1 MNIFIG
7 KFFLLSMLLLQV
19 ATAGGPEVGNS
30 EPDSALGDGI
40 LDDKMVSE
48 GGMDPKGLSQ
58 LMNQVGEIQKTMM
71 DQYKQQQQAQPADRE
86 MLEVVEPIGVAQAG
100 KTNPDTNVLAF
111 MNQAVGENQVG
122 HGYHFQDELEDAN
135 AEELIGDT
143 ALDQLLIEFKKLDCD
158 NNKSLKTTTQN
169 LDYTSGKDD
178 NEEFCNQDLRNEVLS
193 PIANIDTSPLPVFN
207 YLNKNIYGPLGYK
220 YYEKFAFPDLL
231 ADLIFLNS
239 KYSMIHPETPIP
251 VYTDFKQGILKSFA
265 QIADYSSDFHHNK
278 SLISSNIIDLLKQ
291 FHIWWNVHRQRHQM
305 SHVHKH
311 TFDIIK
317 SVMVRYKQTHDAMKA
332 TTIHILKNIKDAY
345 YRFVKANKMFDVIK
359 KEPADMIAAE
369 ILRRYK
375 NNIENIHMHKSSYE
389 LRVTETAFIM
399 DLLRAYLVVNFKLK
413 VTDDESQLRYEAAVY
428 NRIIAVYKDYK
439 KYLVEIGSEAYNDV
453 KDFTA
458 TLLLKMNHRVYII
471 YRLTTM
477 AGWVDLSTF
486 EINNYLTSQIKV
498 YYEFFDG
505 MSVIPG
511 ECLDLMSN
519 ILEDCMNDKAHKL
532 IMYFYDKYQLF
543 ASVAG
548 ADLLSYLRNNVTQ
561 IAIVLNAKKSF
572 DNFTNFRNNYFAELF
587 KFAVMF
593 RNKYLIKD
601 MGAVDDLENEL
612 GFEIEKSKKTH
623 AISKI
628 NYALVDR
635 LDRRFYNLF
644 LNIKS
649 KFNKFAPVEKDLKVM
664 SLMAKAVER
673 MIEKFREDEKNKLDQ
688 NIEDMLDKCKVILN
702 EWLKHHSVQ
711 YIVNSDT
718 INAETPFT
726 QYIPLPEPHSNIV
739 QQVISEPTI
748 QSLRVQ
754 PVKTMMP
761 A

>member
-1 MNIFIG
+1 
-7 KFFLLSMLLLQV
+7 
-19 ATAGGPEVGNS
+19 
-30 EPDSALGDGI
+30 
-40 LDDKMVSE
+40 
-48 GGMDPKGLSQ
+48 
-58 LMNQVGEIQKTMM
+58 
-71 DQYKQQQQAQPADRE
+71 
-86 MLEVVEPIGVAQAG
+86 
-100 KTNPDTNVLAF
+100 
-111 MNQAVGENQVG
+111 
-122 HGYHFQDELEDAN
+122 
-135 AEELIGDT
+135 
-143 ALDQLLIEFKKLDCD
+143 
-158 NNKSLKTTTQN
+158 
-169 LDYTSGKDD
+169 
-178 NEEFCNQDLRNEVLS
+178 
-193 PIANIDTSPLPVFN
+193 
-207 YLNKNIYGPLGYK
+207 
-220 YYEKFAFPDLL
+220 
-231 ADLIFLNS
+231 
-239 KYSMIHPETPIP
+239 
-251 VYTDFKQGILKSFA
+251 
-265 QIADYSSDFHHNK
+265 
-278 SLISSNIIDLLKQ
+278 
-291 FHIWWNVHRQRHQM
+291 M

-332 TTIHILKNIKDAY
+332 TTVHILKNIKDAY
-345 YRFVKANKMFDVIK
+345 YRFVKANKMFDTIK
-359 KEPADMIAAE
+359 KEPTDMIAAE
-369 ILRRYK
+369 ILRRFK

-399 DLLRAYLVVNFKLK
+399 DLLRAYLVVLFKLK
-413 VTDDESQLRYEAAVY
+413 VTDDEAQLRYEAAVY
-428 NRIIAVYKDYK
+428 NRIMAVYKDYK

-471 YRLTTM
+471 YRITTM
-477 AGWVDLSTF
+477 AGWVNLPTF
-486 EINNYLTSQIKV
+486 AVDNYLTSDIKI

-505 MSVIPG
+505 MSVIPN
-511 ECLDLMSN
+511 ECLDIMSN
-519 ILEDCMNDKAHKL
+519 ILEDCMNEKVHKL

-543 ASVAG
+543 ASVPG
-548 ADLLSYLRNNVTQ
+548 ADLLTYLRNNMTN
-561 IAIVLNAKKSF
+561 IANVLNAKKSF
-572 DNFTNFRNNYFAELF
+572 DNFTNFRNNFFDELF
-587 KFAVMF
+587 GFAVMY

-644 LNIKS
+644 LNIKT

-664 SLMAKAVER
+664 SLITRAVER
-673 MIEKFREDEKNKLDQ
+673 MIEKFREEEKNKLDQ
-688 NIEDMLDKCKVILN
+688 NIEDMLDKCKVIIN

-711 YIVNSDT
+711 YIINSDT
-718 INAETPFT
+718 INAQTPFT

-748 QSLRVQ
+748 QSLRIQ